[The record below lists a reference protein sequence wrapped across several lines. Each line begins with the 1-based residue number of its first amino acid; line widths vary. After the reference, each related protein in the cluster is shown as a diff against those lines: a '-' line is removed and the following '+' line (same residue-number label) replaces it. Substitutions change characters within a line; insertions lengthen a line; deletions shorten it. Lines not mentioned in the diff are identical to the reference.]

1 MLFNRLSGSEID
13 LKQILDQIR
22 MLADQIHQSL
32 GVSEILK
39 IIVSE
44 VRKTL
49 ESDVYD
55 GLRLRAIIY
64 RFLSDGDGV
73 IAEESVSHE
82 WKLILGQLIYDPC
95 FNATWV
101 ERYRDGS
108 VGVIEDIHT
117 TTLDPCYKKLLTDL
131 QVRANLVV
139 PILVNNQEIDGVS
152 NIYPHLWGLLIAHQC
167 SGSRQWSSLEI
178 EYFQLIAAEL
188 GIALGEAERH
198 QQKATSCQN
207 LTLQLNQ
214 NLKNLTV
221 QPKLKLRSIKK
232 TLYKNFRESIITRTA
247 LPKNISVADLIAF
260 DRLQTPIWIYD
271 IQNLQMWWANQSALH
286 IWNAQSREELLN
298 RNFSDISQSTH
309 IRLQSYLQEFQ
320 QGKTIAENWT
330 FYPEGKPVSLRCIFS
345 GIQIEQGRIAML
357 VEGSTEVINQI
368 DRETLRSIEALRHT
382 TAIVSLYTM
391 DGVPLMQNPA
401 ALRCYQDTLHPNSS
415 VENIFLSHFVDKSVG
430 QQAMEAINLGEM
442 FSIEA
447 QVFTTEGI
455 QWHGIDIRCTRDP
468 VTGNS
473 IILVNEKDITKQQ
486 AVLQEHQRAE
496 SELRW
501 RETLLRSMTD
511 TSLLGFFVV
520 DNHTDEILYFNHHFC
535 KIWGIEHLEDQMRL
549 GALKNNDII
558 PECIPSIVDVSV
570 FIESLKLL
578 QSEENRSTIEDE
590 ILFVDG
596 RTIRRFSSQIRDTQ
610 DRYFGRLYIF
620 EDITSRKQIEA
631 ALKTSEERW
640 QYALEGNGDGVW
652 DLNAETNEVFFSQ
665 RWKEMLGF
673 AEHEIGNTLGEWE
686 QRVYADDKARVI
698 EEIIKHL
705 YGETQQYV
713 SEYRIKCKDGTYKW
727 ILDRGQI
734 SSRAANGFPLR
745 MLGTHTDI
753 TERKRIEEALRE
765 SEQRYRSVITVMA
778 EGIVLQQSDGRITA
792 CNDSAERILGLT
804 ADQMIGRTSI
814 DPRWQAIHEDGT
826 SFPEETH
833 PAFVTLRTGQ
843 PQFHVI
849 MGVHKPDG
857 SLTWISINSQP
868 LFESDQSRPS
878 AVVTSFT
885 DITDRKQAQIAL
897 QQQTE
902 RERMVYA
909 IAQHIRKSLDLDEIL
924 NTTVT
929 EVRRFLQTD
938 RVIIYRFNPDWSGVV
953 VTESVAEG
961 WQAILN
967 MEITDNY
974 FIETQGQYYQQ
985 STLKVTPDIYS
996 AGFSPCHVELLQQL
1010 QVRAKLV
1017 VPILQ
1022 GDRLWGLLVAHDCS
1036 TPREWQP
1043 WESEL
1048 LQQLATQVAIAIQ
1061 QSELYQQLQRANQQL
1076 ENMVMVDELTQIANR
1091 RCFDIKLNS
1100 VWQYLLREQG
1110 FVSLLLCDID
1120 YFKQYNDTYGHASG
1134 DNCLRFIAQAFKQS
1148 VKRSRD
1154 LVARYGGEEFVVIL
1168 PSTDSDGAFYV
1179 AQEIHKALEQLKIP
1193 HAASA
1198 VKHHVTLS
1206 IGIATVIPTPNMVP
1220 LNLIEAADQAL
1231 YQAKA
1236 NGRNRSCINR
1246 LS

>member
-1 MLFNRLSGSEID
+1 MLFNRRSGSEID

-22 MLADQIHQSL
+22 MLSDQIHQSL
-32 GVSEILK
+32 EVSEILK

-44 VRKTL
+44 VRTTL
-49 ESDVYD
+49 ENDRV
-55 GLRLRAIIY
+55 IIY
-64 RFLSDGDGV
+64 RFLPDGDGV
-73 IAEESVSHE
+73 IAEESVSNG
-82 WKLILGQLIYDPC
+82 WKPILRQLIYDPC
-95 FNATWV
+95 FNTT
-101 ERYRDGS
+101 RYRDGY
-108 VGVIEDIHT
+108 VGVIEDINA

-131 QVRANLVV
+131 QIRANLVV
-139 PILVNNQEIDGVS
+139 PILVNNQQIDGVS
-152 NIYPHLWGLLIAHQC
+152 STYPHLWGLLIAHQC
-167 SGSRQWSSLEI
+167 SGSRQWSFLEI
-178 EYFQLIAAEL
+178 EYLQLVAGEL
-188 GIALGEAERH
+188 QIALGEAERH
-198 QQKATSCQN
+198 QRGATSCQK

-214 NLKNLTV
+214 NRKNLTV
-221 QPKLKLRSIKK
+221 EPKLKLRSIKR
-232 TLYKNFRESIITRTA
+232 TLYKNFRKSIITRTP

-260 DRLQTPIWIYD
+260 DRLQTPVWIYD
-271 IQNLQMWWANQSALH
+271 IQNLQMWWANQAAVH

-298 RNFSDISQSTH
+298 RNFSDVSESTH

-320 QGKTIAENWT
+320 QGKTITENWT

-345 GIQIEQGRIAML
+345 GIPIEQGRMAIL
-357 VEGSTEVINQI
+357 VEATTQLINQI

-401 ALRCYQDTLHPNSS
+401 ALRCYRDTLYPNSS
-415 VENIFLSHFVDKSVG
+415 SENIFLSHFVDKSVG
-430 QQAMEAINLGEM
+430 QQAMKAINFGEA

-455 QWHGIDIRCTRDP
+455 QWHEMDIRSTRDP
-468 VTGNS
+468 VTGDS
-473 IILVNEKDITKQQ
+473 IILINEKNITKQQ
-486 AVLQEHQRAE
+486 AALQKHQRAE

-501 RETLLRSMTD
+501 REALLRSMTD

-520 DNHTDEILYFNHHFC
+520 DNCTDEILYFNHHFC
-535 KIWGIEHLEDQMRL
+535 EIWGIEHLETQMRQ

-558 PECIPSIVDVSV
+558 PDCIPLIADVPA
-570 FIESLKLL
+570 FAESSKPL
-578 QSEENRSTIEDE
+578 QSEENRCTIEDE

-652 DLNAETNEVFFSQ
+652 DLNAETNEVFFS
-665 RWKEMLGF
+665 RGWKQMLGF
-673 AEHEIGNTLGEWE
+673 AEDEIGNTLSEWE
-686 QRVYADDKARVI
+686 ERVYVDDKARVI
-698 EEIIKHL
+698 GEIIKHL

-753 TERKRIEEALRE
+753 TERKRMEEALRE
-765 SEQRYRSVITVMA
+765 SEQRYRSVITAMA
-778 EGIVLQQSDGRITA
+778 EGIVLQQSDGRITT
-792 CNDSAERILGLT
+792 CNDSAEKILGLT

-826 SFPEETH
+826 SFPGETH
-833 PAFVTLRTGQ
+833 PAVVTLRTGK

-868 LFESDQSRPS
+868 LFESDESKPY
-878 AVVTSFT
+878 AAVTSFT

-902 RERMVYA
+902 REHMVYA

-924 NTTVT
+924 NTTVA
-929 EVRRFLQTD
+929 EVRNFLQTD
-938 RVIIYRFNPDWSGVV
+938 RVIIYRFNRDWSGVV

-961 WQAILN
+961 WQSILN
-967 MEITDNY
+967 MEITDSY
-974 FIETQGQYYQQ
+974 FVKIQGQSYQE
-985 STLKVTPDIYS
+985 STLKVTPDIYT
-996 AGFSPCHVELLQQL
+996 AGFAPCHVELLEQL

-1022 GDRLWGLLVAHDCS
+1022 GDRLLGLLVAHHCS
-1036 TPREWQP
+1036 APREWQP
-1043 WESEL
+1043 WESKL
-1048 LQQLATQVAIAIQ
+1048 LQQLATQVAIAIG

-1076 ENMVMVDELTQIANR
+1076 ENLVMVDELTQIANR
-1091 RCFDIKLNS
+1091 RCFDNRLNS

-1120 YFKQYNDTYGHASG
+1120 YFKQYNDTYGHATG
-1134 DNCLRFIAQAFKQS
+1134 DDCLRFIAKAFKQS

-1168 PSTDSDGAFYV
+1168 PDTDSDGAFCV
-1179 AQEIHKALEQLKIP
+1179 AQEIHKALEQLNIP

-1206 IGIATVIPTPNMVP
+1206 IGIATVIPTPNMVS
-1220 LNLIEAADQAL
+1220 LDLIEAADQAL

-1236 NGRNRSCINR
+1236 NGRNRSCINT

>member
-13 LKQILDQIR
+13 LKQILDRIR

-32 GVSEILK
+32 EMSEILK

-44 VRKTL
+44 VRTTL
-49 ESDVYD
+49 ESD
-55 GLRLRAIIY
+55 RAIIY
-64 RFLSDGDGV
+64 RFLPDGDGV
-73 IAEESVSHE
+73 IVEESVSNG
-82 WKLILGQLIYDPC
+82 WKPILGQLIYDRC
-95 FNATWV
+95 FNAIWV

-108 VGVIEDIHT
+108 VSVIEDIHT
-117 TTLDPCYKKLLTDL
+117 TNFDPCYKKLLTDL
-131 QVRANLVV
+131 QIRANLVV
-139 PILVNNQEIDGVS
+139 PILVNNQALDGVS
-152 NIYPHLWGLLIAHQC
+152 STYPHLWGLVIAHQC

-198 QQKATSCQN
+198 RQKATSCQK

-221 QPKLKLRSIKK
+221 QPRLKSIKR
-232 TLYKNFRESIITRTA
+232 TLDRNFRGSIITRTA

-260 DRLQTPIWIYD
+260 DRLQTPVWIYD

-286 IWNAQSREELLN
+286 IWNAQSREELLS
-298 RNFSDISQSTH
+298 RNFSDVSQSTH
-309 IRLQSYLQEFQ
+309 TRMQSYLQEFQ
-320 QGKTIAENWT
+320 QGKTITENWT

-345 GIQIEQGRIAML
+345 GIQIEEGRMAML
-357 VEGSTEVINQI
+357 VEGSTEIINQI

-382 TAIVSLYTM
+382 RVMISLYTM

-401 ALRCYQDTLHPNSS
+401 ALRCYRDTLYPNSS
-415 VENIFLSHFVDKSVG
+415 AENIFLSHFVDKSVG
-430 QQAMEAINLGEM
+430 QQAMKAINFGEA

-473 IILVNEKDITKQQ
+473 IILVNENNITKQQ
-486 AVLQEHQRAE
+486 AALQEHQRTE

-501 RETLLRSMTD
+501 REALLRSMTE

-520 DNHTDEILYFNHHFC
+520 DNRTDEILYFNHHFC
-535 KIWGIEHLEDQMRL
+535 KIWGIEHLEDKMRL
-549 GALKNNDII
+549 GALKNNQII
-558 PECIPSIVDVSV
+558 SDCISSIVDASAFV
-570 FIESLKLL
+570 ESYKPL
-578 QSEENRSTIEDE
+578 QSEENRCTIEDE

-620 EDITSRKQIEA
+620 EDITPRKQIEA
-631 ALKTSEERW
+631 ALKISEERW

-652 DLNAETNEVFFSQ
+652 DLNAETNEVFFSR

-673 AEHEIGNTLGEWE
+673 AEHEIGNTLSEWE
-686 QRVYADDKARVI
+686 QRVHSDDKARVY
-698 EEIIKHL
+698 EEVSKHL
-705 YGETQQYV
+705 SSETQQYV

-727 ILDRGQI
+727 ILDRGQV
-734 SSRAANGFPLR
+734 SSRAKNGFPLR

-753 TERKRIEEALRE
+753 TERKRMEEALRE
-765 SEQRYRSVITVMA
+765 SEQRYRSVITAMA
-778 EGIVLQQSDGRITA
+778 EGIVLQQSDGRITT

-804 ADQMIGRTSI
+804 ADQMMGRTSI
-814 DPRWQAIHEDGT
+814 ALQWRAIHEDGT
-826 SFPEETH
+826 SFPGETH
-833 PAFVTLRTGQ
+833 PAIVTLRTGK
-843 PQFHVI
+843 PQFNVI

-868 LFESDQSRPS
+868 LFESDESKPS

-909 IAQHIRKSLDLDEIL
+909 IAQHIRRSLDLDEIL
-924 NTTVT
+924 NTTVA
-929 EVRRFLQTD
+929 EVRHFLQTD
-938 RVIIYRFNPDWSGVV
+938 RVIIYRFNRDWSGVI
-953 VTESVAEG
+953 VTESIAAG
-961 WQAILN
+961 WQSILN
-967 MEITDNY
+967 MEITDSY
-974 FIETQGQYYQQ
+974 FVKIQGQSYQE
-985 STLKVTPDIYS
+985 STLRVTPDIYT
-996 AGFSPCHVELLQQL
+996 AGFTPCHVELLEQL

-1022 GDRLWGLLVAHDCS
+1022 GDRLWGLLVAHHCS
-1036 TPREWQP
+1036 APRQWQP
-1043 WESEL
+1043 WASEL

-1120 YFKQYNDTYGHASG
+1120 YFKQYNDTYGHATG
-1134 DNCLRFIAQAFKQS
+1134 DDCLRFIAQAFKQS

-1154 LVARYGGEEFVVIL
+1154 LAARYGGEEFVVIL
-1168 PSTDSDGAFYV
+1168 PNTPSNGAFHV
-1179 AQEIHKALEQLKIP
+1179 AQEIHKAIQQLNIP
-1193 HAASA
+1193 HAASP

-1206 IGIATVIPTPNMVP
+1206 IGIATVIPTPNMAP
-1220 LNLIEAADQAL
+1220 LDLIEAADRAL

>member
-13 LKQILDQIR
+13 LKQILDRIR
-22 MLADQIHQSL
+22 MLVDQIHQSL
-32 GVSEILK
+32 EVSEILK

-44 VRKTL
+44 VRTIL
-49 ESDVYD
+49 ESDIYD

-64 RFLSDGDGV
+64 RFFSDGDGV
-73 IAEESVSHE
+73 IAEESVSNG
-82 WKLILGQLIYDPC
+82 WKPILWQLIYHPC
-95 FNATWV
+95 FNTTSV

-131 QVRANLVV
+131 QIRANLVV
-139 PILVNNQEIDGVS
+139 PMLVNNQELDGVS
-152 NIYPHLWGLLIAHQC
+152 STYPHLWGLVIAHQC

-198 QQKATSCQN
+198 QQRATSCQK

-221 QPKLKLRSIKK
+221 QPKLKSIKR
-232 TLYKNFRESIITRTA
+232 TLYQNFRGSIITRTA
-247 LPKNISVADLIAF
+247 LPKNISVGDLIAF
-260 DRLQTPIWIYD
+260 DRLQTPVWIYD
-271 IQNLQMWWANQSALH
+271 IQNLQMWWANQSALP
-286 IWNAQSREELLN
+286 IWNAQSREELLS
-298 RNFSDISQSTH
+298 RNFSDVSVSTH
-309 IRLQSYLQEFQ
+309 TRMQSYLQEFQ
-320 QGKTIAENWT
+320 QGKTITENWT

-345 GIQIEQGRIAML
+345 GIQIEEGRMAML
-357 VEGSTEVINQI
+357 VEGSTEIINQI

-382 TAIVSLYTM
+382 TVMISLYTM

-401 ALRCYQDTLHPNSS
+401 ALRCYRDTLYPNSS
-415 VENIFLSHFVDKSVG
+415 AENIFLSHFVDKSVG
-430 QQAMEAINLGEM
+430 QQAMKAINFGEA

-455 QWHGIDIRCTRDP
+455 QWHGMDIRCTRDP

-473 IILVNEKDITKQQ
+473 IILVNENNITKQQ
-486 AVLQEHQRAE
+486 AALQEHQRTE

-501 RETLLRSMTD
+501 RETLLRSMTE

-520 DNHTDEILYFNHHFC
+520 DNRTDEILYFNHHFC

-558 PECIPSIVDVSV
+558 RDCISSIVDASAFV
-570 FIESLKLL
+570 ESYKPL
-578 QSEENRSTIEDE
+578 QSEENRCTIEDE

-620 EDITSRKQIEA
+620 EDITPRKQIEA

-652 DLNAETNEVFFSQ
+652 DLNAETNEVFFSR

-673 AEHEIGNTLGEWE
+673 AEHEIGNTLSEWE
-686 QRVYADDKARVI
+686 QRVHSDDKARVY

-705 YGETQQYV
+705 SSETQQYV

-727 ILDRGQI
+727 ILDRGQV
-734 SSRAANGFPLR
+734 SSRAKNGFPLR

-753 TERKRIEEALRE
+753 TERKRMEEALRE

-778 EGIVLQQSDGRITA
+778 EGIVLQQSDRRITA

-804 ADQMIGRTSI
+804 ADQMMGRTSI
-814 DPRWQAIHEDGT
+814 DPRWRAIHEDGT
-826 SFPEETH
+826 SFPDETH
-833 PAFVTLRTGQ
+833 PAIVTLRTGK

-868 LFESDQSRPS
+868 LFESDESKPS

-909 IAQHIRKSLDLDEIL
+909 IAQHIRRSLDLDEIL
-924 NTTVT
+924 NTTVA
-929 EVRRFLQTD
+929 EVRHFLQTD
-938 RVIIYRFNPDWSGVV
+938 RVIIYRFNRDWSGVI
-953 VTESVAEG
+953 VTESVVAG
-961 WQAILN
+961 WLSILN

-974 FIETQGQYYQQ
+974 FVETQGQYYQQ
-985 STLKVTPDIYS
+985 STLTVTPDIYT
-996 AGFSPCHVELLQQL
+996 AGFTPCHVELLEKL

-1022 GDRLWGLLVAHDCS
+1022 GDRLWGLLVAHHCS
-1036 TPREWQP
+1036 APRQWQP
-1043 WESEL
+1043 WASEL

-1120 YFKQYNDTYGHASG
+1120 YFKQYNDTYGHATG
-1134 DNCLRFIAQAFKQS
+1134 DDCLRFIAQAFKQS

-1154 LVARYGGEEFVVIL
+1154 LAARYGGEEFVVIL
-1168 PSTDSDGAFYV
+1168 PNTASDGAFHV
-1179 AQEIHKALEQLKIP
+1179 AQEIHKAIQQLNIP
-1193 HAASA
+1193 HTASP

-1206 IGIATVIPTPNMVP
+1206 IGIATVIPTSNMVP
-1220 LNLIEAADQAL
+1220 LDLIEAADQAL